1 MTPATSGAAAR
12 FGLGIGA
19 VMAALGVFLALRLLA
34 FGAPPVTGQ
43 RWLDL
48 AFAFFFVAR
57 GALQY
62 RRWRQATRTPS

>member
-1 MTPATSGAAAR
+1 MNAPPASR
-12 FGLGIGA
+12 VGLVIGA
-19 VMAALGVFLALRLLA
+19 VMAALGAFLALRLVA

-43 RWLDL
+43 SWLDI

-62 RRWRQATRTPS
+62 RRWRQATER